1 MKEKGIDIPTN
12 KTKLLTQK
20 MANDADLII
29 TMGHGGSGS
38 CSGPFFEETV
48 DCGLEDSKGK
58 SIDMIR
64 EIRDEIEHRVKQLIF
79 LKNNLF
85 YQRKKGI

>member
-1 MKEKGIDIPTN
+1 LASEYGRGKLTAQSAGTKIALEVNSVIVKAMKEKGIDIPTN

-38 CSGPFFEETV
+38 CSSPFFE
-48 DCGLEDSKGK
+48 
-58 SIDMIR
+58 
-64 EIRDEIEHRVKQLIF
+64 
-79 LKNNLF
+79 
-85 YQRKKGI
+85 